1 MIVLLLALLPLSPS
15 LDAQTASEAD
25 VRAVALLEQTLAR
38 LGATNAPAAF
48 DLSFA
53 GSSVNFSAGQAWS
66 PNATT
71 SSTAIERRFVV
82 DTAGGRARRESISV
96 FPGPITFDTLAI
108 YRPDGAWS
116 VDRAKWRTGTDLQ
129 RVTAEQSKQTLAV
142 WTRMLPHTA
151 VRQALAARETLKSE
165 PRTTRDG
172 RAVDV
177 VTYSDPA
184 GAAVT
189 LFIDVET
196 GLPVASTP
204 GEFPGTAFEYSE
216 YRPVDGVQ
224 VPHHWVMR
232 GTTVVEDHRVVR
244 VDVRPALTDALFSL
258 PAGYTEPP
266 SSPTPRATKVAPNV
280 YRLDD
285 MPRGYH
291 TAFIVQEDG
300 VAVFDAPQNA
310 QFSET
315 TLKLIRETVG
325 EKPVRRVLVSHHHSD
340 HVGGLAVFVTAG
352 AAIVTTPSAQELFRK
367 QLPEAL
373 RAGVRFELVDESMR
387 TLGSGA
393 MRIDAYRVPNEHAES
408 SLLFHLP
415 AQKVLLQGDLF
426 YVPDR
431 GPVPPA
437 FAVTAD
443 LERIIEFHK
452 LEANVILAVHGRST
466 TFDEMRE
473 SLAKR
478 SGTTTRKAPG

>member
-1 MIVLLLALLPLSPS
+1 MAPEV
-15 LDAQTASEAD
+15 DA
-25 VRAVALLEQTLAR
+25 RAVALLEQTLAK
-38 LGATNAPAAF
+38 LGATEAPAAF

-53 GSSVNFSAGQAWS
+53 GSSLSFSAGQAWS

-82 DTAGGRARRESISV
+82 DAAGGRARRESISV
-96 FPGPITFDTLAI
+96 FPGPITFDTLAV
-108 YRPDGAWS
+108 YRPEGAWS

-129 RVTAEQSKQTLAV
+129 RATAEQSKETLAV
-142 WTRMLPHTA
+142 WARMLPHTA
-151 VRQALAARETLKSE
+151 VRQALAARATLKST

-177 VTYSDPA
+177 VTYNDA
-184 GAAVT
+184 TGAAVT
-189 LFIDVET
+189 LFIDAES

-204 GEFPGTAFEYSE
+204 GEFPNTAFEYSE
-216 YRPVDGVQ
+216 YRAVDGVQ

-244 VDVRPALTDALFSL
+244 VDVRPALTDALFTV
-258 PAGYTEPP
+258 PAGYADPP
-266 SSPTPRATKVAPNV
+266 ANPTPRATKVAPNV

-291 TAFIVQEDG
+291 TAFVVQDDG

-310 QFSET
+310 QFSEL

-325 EKPVRRVLVSHHHSD
+325 EKRVRRVLVSHHHND
-340 HVGGLAVFVTAG
+340 HVGGIATFVAAG

-367 QLPEAL
+367 QLPEA
-373 RAGVRFELVDESMR
+373 VRGNVKFELVDESMR

-393 MRIDAYRVPNEHAES
+393 SRINVYRVPNEHAET

-426 YVPDR
+426 YIPDR
-431 GPVPPA
+431 GPIPPA

-443 LERIIEFHK
+443 LERIIEHYK
-452 LEANVILAVHGRST
+452 LDATIVLALHGRSAT
-466 TFDEMRE
+466 LDEMRE

-478 SGTTTRKAPG
+478 SGLAKR